1 MAFPTSSDPTFNW
14 GSERFSF
21 QNLLTVKVSTMDA
34 PAVVIAAITPDATA
48 LIPLTNPFTGVVSP
62 TRGLFVDVAG
72 TVTGHDAFGNVV
84 TTLPLVAG
92 LNWISLAGVT
102 SIVTISKIWGVW

>member
-34 PAVVIAAITPDATA
+34 PAVVIAAITPDIIRPKTTR
-48 LIPLTNPFTGVVSP
+48 LPEQSLTVRESFDNIRFGSRRVRVQ
-62 TRGLFVDVAG
+62 
-72 TVTGHDAFGNVV
+72 TVNAKHQVKKC
-84 TTLPLVAG
+84 LRL
-92 LNWISLAGVT
+92 
-102 SIVTISKIWGVW
+102 